1 MVAPAYSE
9 RRSALARESGLG
21 RKQQSAASPAAVET
35 DQAPS
40 VVEPAAAA
48 PTDEQASAAPAP
60 RKRGRPSRKK
70 VAEAA

>member
-60 RKRGRPSRKK
+60 RKRGRPPGKK